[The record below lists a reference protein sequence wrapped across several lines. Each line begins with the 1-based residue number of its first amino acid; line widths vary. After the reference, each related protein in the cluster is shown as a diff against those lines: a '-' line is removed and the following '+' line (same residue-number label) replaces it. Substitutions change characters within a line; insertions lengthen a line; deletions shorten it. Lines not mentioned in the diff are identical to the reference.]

1 MSASLMVPWEGK
13 KKKTK
18 TELETFFSKRKTH
31 LAAAVDK
38 EVAVRRVELGCGD
51 DLSELLHVL
60 RLDVDNVYR
69 AQDCSLKKKRERAK
83 ADRRTKALVR
93 DVHVPQVDTEVVG
106 RDESL
111 AVRVDRDRVDVIG
124 VCVGVDTTRDVG
136 KHFFL
141 ARELGNAQSV
151 GSAAGPAFCWI
162 TR

>member
-69 AQDCSLKKKRERAK
+69 AQDGSLKKKRESKSRQ
-83 ADRRTKALVR
+83 TY
-93 DVHVPQVDTEVVG
+93 
-106 RDESL
+106 
-111 AVRVDRDRVDVIG
+111 
-124 VCVGVDTTRDVG
+124 
-136 KHFFL
+136 
-141 ARELGNAQSV
+141 
-151 GSAAGPAFCWI
+151 
-162 TR
+162 